1 VTQEQV
7 FEEYSQ
13 FVMNNY
19 KRTKLVVAR
28 ALGSTFWDLD
38 GRKYIDFF
46 PGWGCSLLG
55 HCHPKIVEAIRE
67 QAGRLI
73 QVDNTFYTVEQGRR
87 ARMLA
92 ERSCGGK
99 VFFCNSGTEA
109 NEAAIKLT
117 RKHAGPG
124 RYKII
129 TMEKSFHGRTYG
141 GMSATAQSKTRAG
154 FEPLVPGF
162 VHVPF
167 DDVDA
172 VAAAIDDETAG
183 VMFEPI
189 QGEGGVN
196 IPADDYIAK
205 IRDLCDDHNLLL
217 ILDEVQTG
225 MGRTGKWFGYQHT
238 GVEPDIMTL
247 AKATAGGAPLGVT
260 IAQPEVAEA
269 FTPGSHASTFGA
281 NSLVVSA
288 GIATIE
294 VIEQEGLLERAVR
307 VGQTL
312 ADRITEMKSRFAF
325 IEGVR
330 HRGVMIGVQLSV
342 PGAEIVSA
350 ALELGLRINCTQDT
364 VLRLLPAMTI
374 TNEEMEEGLRI
385 LAEAFARAEAKLV
398 SA

>member
-1 VTQEQV
+1 
-7 FEEYSQ
+7 
-13 FVMNNY
+13 MNNY

-28 ALGSTFWDLD
+28 AQGSAFWDSD
-38 GRKYIDFF
+38 GKKYIDLF

-55 HCHPKIVEAIRE
+55 HCHPRVVEAIRE

-73 QVDNTFYTVEQGRR
+73 HVDNTFYTVEQGRL
-87 ARMLA
+87 AQMLS
-92 ERSCGGK
+92 ERSFGGK

-109 NEAAIKLT
+109 NEAAIKLA
-117 RKHAGPG
+117 RKHAGQG

-141 GMSATAQSKTRAG
+141 GMSATAQSKTRVG

-167 DDVDA
+167 NDVAA
-172 VAAAIDDETAG
+172 VAAAIDDETAA
-183 VMFEPI
+183 VMLEPI

-196 IPADDYIAK
+196 IPADDYIPK
-205 IRDLCDDHNLLL
+205 LRDLCDSNNMLL

-238 GVEPDIMTL
+238 SIEPDIMTL

-269 FTPGSHASTFGA
+269 FTPGTHASTFGA

-294 VIEQEGLLERAVR
+294 AIEQEGLLERAAQ
-307 VGQTL
+307 VGQTIS
-312 ADRITEMKSRFAF
+312 DRIAEMRSRFAF
-325 IEGVR
+325 IESVR

-350 ALELGLRINCTQDT
+350 ALELGLRVNCTQDT
-364 VLRLLPAMTI
+364 VLRLLPAVTI
-374 TNEEMEEGLRI
+374 TDEELQEGLRI
-385 LAEAFARAEAKLV
+385 LAEAFAQAEAKLV